1 VTYRVYIHGCTAT
14 TWHGEIN
21 HARIR
26 KISPLYEDYEE
37 ARKVFVT
44 WCMDTSDSEG
54 VDVVLYECHEGQR
67 DKPLLILGTRG
78 SDFDKETRNERGNAK
93 DL

>member
-1 VTYRVYIHGCTAT
+1 MTYRVYIRGCTAT
-14 TWHGEIN
+14 TRYGEIN

-37 ARKVFVT
+37 ARKVFAT

-54 VDVVLYECHEGQR
+54 VDVVLCECHEGQP
-67 DKPLLILGTRG
+67 DKPLMILGTRG